1 MRNMNIWA
9 IAEAIG
15 GKLENAVKCD
25 LTKEATGV
33 VIDSRLIEEGGI
45 FVATKGERV
54 DGHDFIQKV
63 FDDGALAVIC
73 ERIPPKVKGPCIV
86 VEDSLAALRELARYY
101 RDQLSVRIV
110 GIVGS
115 VGKTSTKELVASVL
129 DSHFEVLRTEGNL
142 NNEIGVPLTVLKIRD
157 GHEVAVI
164 EMGISDFGEMD
175 RLGKIVRPDVVLFT
189 NIGPC
194 HLENLKDLEGV
205 LKAKTEV
212 IPHMSP
218 SGTIILNGQDEMLDR
233 INVDMAGD
241 RKIIRY
247 GKESKRDDVYASS
260 IENLGLDG
268 SKFIANFPDGSH
280 YEMTVPL
287 PGYHMVDNAVA
298 AAAVGFLMGLNLE
311 EIRRG
316 LTSVEQLSG
325 RGHIIHSPKYTIVDD
340 CYNANPK
347 SMYAAIDTLGYSLGR
362 KVAILGDMFELGE
375 ETEKLHAQVGDY
387 AAEHGVDSLIFV
399 GSAAKFMYERARIHE
414 GIEIRYYPNKEL
426 LITALSDETKEIL
439 KPQDTIL
446 VKASHGMGFSEVV
459 DYLSSNE

>member
-15 GKLENAVKCD
+15 GKLENAAKCD
-25 LTKEATGV
+25 MTKEATSV
-33 VIDSRLIEEGGI
+33 VIDSRLIVEGGI
-45 FVATKGERV
+45 FVAIKGERV
-54 DGHDFIQKV
+54 DGHSFIQQV
-63 FDDGALAVIC
+63 FEEGALAVIC
-73 ERIPPKVKGPCIV
+73 EKIPPKVKGPCIV
-86 VEDSLAALRELARYY
+86 VEDSLAAIRRLAEYY
-101 RDQLSVRIV
+101 MDQLSLKVV

-129 DSHFEVLRTEGNL
+129 ASHYEVLRTEGNL
-142 NNEIGVPLTVLKIRD
+142 NNEIGVPLTVFKIRD
-157 GHEVAVI
+157 AHEIAVI

-175 RLGKIVRPDVVLFT
+175 RLGAIVKPDIVVFT

-194 HLENLKDLEGV
+194 HLENLNDLEGV
-205 LKAKTEV
+205 LRAKTEV
-212 IPHMSP
+212 IPHMDP
-218 SGTIILNGQDEMLDR
+218 SGTLVLNGQDEMLGR
-233 INVDMAGD
+233 ISINTSGS

-260 IENLGLDG
+260 IENLGLEG

-298 AAAVGFLMGLNLE
+298 AAAVGFLLGLNLE

-316 LTSVEQLSG
+316 MMSVEQLSG
-325 RGHIIHSPKYTIVDD
+325 RGNIIHTEKYTIVDD

-347 SMYAAIDTLGYSLGR
+347 SMFAAIDTLGYALGR

-375 ETEKLHAQVGDY
+375 ESEKLHGEVGDY
-387 AAEHGVDSLIFV
+387 AAGHGVDSLIFV
-399 GSAAKFMYERARIHE
+399 GSAAKYMYERARLHE
-414 GIEIRYYPNKEL
+414 GVEIRYYPNREL
-426 LITALSDETKEIL
+426 LIAALSDETKEII
-439 KPQDTIL
+439 KPEDTIL

-459 DYLSSNE
+459 EYLRNRE